1 MSTHAVTAF
10 EYAKHQ
16 EQFTKQGG
24 QLPQEGAVRWSL
36 QLQCKLI
43 GDGPEGWLSFANKL
57 EELGSV
63 VHHLGG
69 LHGSEPRVV
78 VDTKGSSGLA

>member
-1 MSTHAVTAF
+1 VSTLAVTAF
-10 EYAKHQ
+10 GYAKHQ

-43 GDGPEGWLSFANKL
+43 GDGPKGWLTFANKL

-69 LHGSEPRVV
+69 LHGSEPRVA

>member
-1 MSTHAVTAF
+1 MSTSAVSPV

-16 EQFTKQGG
+16 GQFAKLGG
-24 QLPQEGAVRWSL
+24 QLPKAGAVRWSL

-43 GDGPEGWLSFANKL
+43 GDGPKGWLSFANKL

-69 LHGSEPRVV
+69 LHGSEPTVV